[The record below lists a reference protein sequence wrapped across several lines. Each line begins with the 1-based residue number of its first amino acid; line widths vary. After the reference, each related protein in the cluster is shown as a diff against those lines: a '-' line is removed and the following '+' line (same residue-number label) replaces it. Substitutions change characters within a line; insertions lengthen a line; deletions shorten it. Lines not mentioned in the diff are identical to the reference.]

1 MSRVA
6 IKGLREL
13 AGALGTGAAAALLA
27 SALGLALTFL
37 AAGCTPPP
45 TPYEPPAAHERE
57 AERVEA
63 ARLGPGDVFELRVY
77 GEKEL
82 SGTHRVAPDGTVH
95 VPLVGT
101 VKVIGMTPAEVVSL
115 LEERFRDGFLRE
127 PNVSV
132 FVKEYNSKRVFVL
145 GAVHKPGTFPYDEHM
160 SVVQAI
166 TLAGGF
172 KDLADANGTVVTRV
186 VEGAEKRFIVP
197 VDSITRGEHAN
208 FVLKPGDI
216 VFVPEGIL

>member
-6 IKGLREL
+6 TERLKDL
-13 AGALGTGAAAALLA
+13 GAAIATGAFAALLVAALLA
-27 SALGLALTFL
+27 ITG
-37 AAGCTPPP
+37 AGCTPPP
-45 TPYEPPAAHERE
+45 TPYEPPAEQERE

-82 SGTHRVAPDGTVH
+82 SGVHRVAPDGTVH

-101 VKVIGMTPAEVVSL
+101 VKVIGQTPAEVASQ
-115 LEERFRDGFLRE
+115 LEERFRGGFLRE
-127 PNVSV
+127 PNVTV

-145 GAVHKPGTFPYDEHM
+145 GAVQKPGTFPYDENM

-172 KDLADANGTVVTRV
+172 KDLADPNGTVVTRV
-186 VEGAEKRFIVP
+186 IDGEEQRFIVP
-197 VDSITRGEHAN
+197 VEHITRGEHAN
-208 FVLKPGDI
+208 FVLRPGDI